1 MRTPAVFALA
11 TFAFALTS
19 FAAPAP
25 ARADLRFCNGSAYP
39 STIQVGHM
47 TEDDGFE
54 VRGQYTIPN
63 GTCSVILPYALHADH
78 YYIRVVWHGKY
89 FGSKYRFCV
98 SDAPQFTI
106 AHQDAPNFRCKG
118 TGDHYIGLFMR
129 IASSG
134 HETMIVT
141 QDPEENHFRFV
152 VK

>member
-1 MRTPAVFALA
+1 MKTAAVFVSAALA
-11 TFAFALTS
+11 FVLAA

-47 TEDDGFE
+47 TEDDGF
-54 VRGQYTIPN
+54 VVSGQYAIPET
-63 GTCSVILPYALHADH
+63 TCSVILPYALHADH
-78 YYIRVVWHGKY
+78 YYIRVVWRGKY
-89 FGSKYRFCV
+89 FGGSYQFCV
-98 SDAPQFTI
+98 SDAAQFRI
-106 AHQDAPNFRCKG
+106 AHQDAPNFRCRV
-118 TGDHYIGLFMR
+118 GDHYIARFMR

>member
-1 MRTPAVFALA
+1 MKTAVVFVSAALA
-11 TFAFALTS
+11 FVLAA
-19 FAAPAP
+19 FAAPSP

-47 TEDDGFE
+47 TEDDGF
-54 VRGQYTIPN
+54 VVSGQYTIPET
-63 GTCSVILPYALHADH
+63 TCSVILPYALHADH
-78 YYIRVVWHGKY
+78 YYIRVVWRGKY
-89 FGSKYRFCV
+89 FGGKYHFCV

-106 AHQDAPNFRCKG
+106 AHQDDPAFHCKTRDRYLG
-118 TGDHYIGLFMR
+118 AFMR

-141 QDPEENHFRFV
+141 QDPEPNHFRFV